1 MAQRRQGQPVWLRPG
16 TAATAREAA
25 FATGLDLADLI
36 ELALLELLG
45 TMEVDRAP
53 EPPAVPA
60 RRSRARRRWQGPASV
75 IPIERARAVRRSGA
89 AVRRRVLQVDL
100 WERARRAREQ
110 SEAARARARHVRA
123 RCPDP
128 WAVPDAA
135 RDEASGGR
143 PPQGAPTALA

>member
-1 MAQRRQGQPVWLRPG
+1 MAQRRQGQPVWLSPG

-45 TMEVDRAP
+45 TMAVDPAP
-53 EPPAVPA
+53 EPPEVPA
-60 RRSRARRRWQGPASV
+60 RRSRARRWQGPASV

-89 AVRRRVLQVDL
+89 AVRRRVLQVD
-100 WERARRAREQ
+100 
-110 SEAARARARHVRA
+110 
-123 RCPDP
+123 P
-128 WAVPDAA
+128 WALPDAA
-135 RDEASGGR
+135 RDEVSGGR